1 MKSKV
6 EMEDYAMKINIRN
19 DNRNDLNRKRPTS
32 SDDDN
37 FTTKMKQNRKSNR
50 VFCYYT
56 IKNFILI
63 YKQFSFFE

>member
-19 DNRNDLNRKRPTS
+19 DNRNDFNRKRPIS

-37 FTTKMKQNRKSNR
+37 FTTKMKPNRKSNR
-50 VFCYYT
+50 VFCCYT
-56 IKNFILI
+56 FKNYILI
-63 YKQFSFFE
+63 